1 MKKLFWLM
9 PLVLS
14 TVFCSVAPSS
24 PTPDVASIVSGTLT
38 AVAAQVRPTTTPS
51 ASTATPTELPT
62 TVAAASETPTAG
74 ARDFFPPMG
83 TISGQLSYPASSI
96 PPLRVT
102 AYRVDDGSA
111 SYTDTAAGQSTYE
124 IELPEGDYYIV
135 AYSIGGGGFP
145 SGLAGGYTKAVPC
158 GLSVDCSDH
167 TLIAVTVVA
176 NTTVTDINPGD
187 WYADPSAFPPMPS
200 P

>member
-14 TVFCSVAPSS
+14 TIFCSFTPSS

-38 AVAAQVRPTTTPS
+38 AVAAQVQPTV
-51 ASTATPTELPT
+51 TPTAVP
-62 TVAAASETPTAG
+62 VPSETPTVE

-111 SYTDTAAGQSTYE
+111 SYTDTAAGQLTYE
-124 IELPEGDYYIV
+124 LELPEGDYYVV

-158 GLSVDCSDH
+158 GLTVDCNDH
-167 TLIAVTVVA
+167 TLIVVTVAA
-176 NTTVTDINPGD
+176 NTTVTNINPGD
-187 WYADPSAFPPMPS
+187 WYADADAFPPMPS